1 MKNAISVCHTG
12 SRYCRRNEVLKSLG
26 LPSRLV
32 PLVSL
37 ALGIVVSHLFAGV
50 DKIQDMIF
58 LGVVF
63 GLSSNGLFDVTKVFK
78 D

>member
-1 MKNAISVCHTG
+1 MQFQYATLVAGIVG
-12 SRYCRRNEVLKSLG
+12 INELLKSLG

-37 ALGIVVSHLFAGV
+37 ALGIVVSHLFVGAE
-50 DKIQDMIF
+50 KLHETIF

-63 GLSSNGLFDVTKVFK
+63 GLSSNGLFDITKVFK